1 VRGRSRLGTS
11 LPALGRRREGSR
23 VRGGARENGAC
34 GWGNSQLPKEAGN
47 NNMFLLTLIQK
58 CLQVFILLIIDGNKI
73 TMGL

>member
-1 VRGRSRLGTS
+1 MRERRG
-11 LPALGRRREGSR
+11 RREG
-23 VRGGARENGAC
+23 VVVGAGTGGGARARAGSLE
-34 GWGNSQLPKEAGN
+34 EAGN